1 MEATEKWNLEVNQAT
16 LSGNKSKL
24 PSKHKK
30 NRATG
35 QVIPR
40 QMPHTNTAK
49 QTDRTCAAW
58 GLFCL
63 MVWLE

>member
-30 NRATG
+30 TEQLVKLYRG
-35 QVIPR
+35 RCRIPT
-40 QMPHTNTAK
+40 QPNK
-49 QTDRTCAAW
+49 RTEPVRPGGCSA
-58 GLFCL
+58 
-63 MVWLE
+63 